1 MKKYLSSYP
10 EFVKEW
16 HPTKNGDLTPEN
28 VTYGSKKKIWWLC
41 SKGHEYVSMPNTRT
55 SKNSGCGYCSG
66 AKVSKDNN
74 LFIRFPKVAKEWHP
88 TKNGD
93 LSPKDFTYGSNH
105 KAWWI
110 CNKGHSYQSAI
121 GERTRQNKASGCPY
135 CDGKKTS
142 VENSL
147 LNKFP
152 MISKEWHPTKNKK
165 LTPRNIT
172 HSSDKKVWWLC
183 SNNHNFQA
191 VVKNRTQKKSKC
203 PFCEGKKASEENNF
217 KKLFP
222 KIAKEWHPSKNK
234 ELKPENFTHG
244 SKKKVWWL
252 CSKKHSYQ
260 STINSRT
267 NQSGKT
273 GCPYCTHQSSEPEI
287 RILSELM
294 YFFKKVNSR
303 YKIDGRE
310 IDIFLP
316 DYKIGI
322 EFDGSYWHRN
332 KESKDL
338 EKNSFLKSHNI
349 YLIRVRQFPLKPLNE
364 NDIQVGKATIIKKD
378 LDEILKQC
386 IPFVD
391 TKIKEKI
398 NNYFT
403 QSFFVNE
410 DLYNKYRSYLP
421 SPFPEKSL
429 LNTHPEICDEWDFDK
444 NYPLKPDNF
453 SYGAKHKAWWL
464 CPKGHSYEAF
474 IYDRVRVKLKCP
486 YCLGKKTLNY
496 DLFEELK

>member
-10 EFVKEW
+10 HLVKEW

-28 VTYGSKKKIWWLC
+28 FTHGSKKKVWWLC
-41 SKGHEYVSMPNTRT
+41 SKGHEYIAMPNTKT
-55 SKNSGCGYCSG
+55 SMKSGCPYCSG
-66 AKVSKDNN
+66 AKASKDNN
-74 LFIRFPKVAKEWHP
+74 LFIRFPKIAKEWHP

-93 LSPKDFTYGSNH
+93 LTPKDFTYGSKY
-105 KAWWI
+105 KAWWV
-110 CNKGHSYQSAI
+110 CKKGHNYQTSI
-121 GERTRQNKASGCPY
+121 GERTRKKPTGCPY

-142 VENSL
+142 EENSL

-152 MISKEWHPTKNKK
+152 MIAKEWHPTKNKK

-172 HSSDKKVWWLC
+172 KSSDKKVWWLC
-183 SNNHNFQA
+183 SNNHTFQA

-203 PFCEGKKASEENNF
+203 PFCAGKKASEENNF
-217 KKLFP
+217 QKLFP

-252 CSKKHSYQ
+252 CTKKHSYQ
-260 STINSRT
+260 ATINSRT

-273 GCPYCTHQSSEPEI
+273 GCPHCTHQSSEPEI

-294 YFFKKVNSR
+294 CLFKNVNSR
-303 YKIDGRE
+303 YKIDNKE
-310 IDIFLP
+310 IDIFLS
-316 DYKIGI
+316 DYKIAI

-332 KESKDL
+332 KENKDL
-338 EKNSFLKSHNI
+338 EKNSVLKSHDI
-349 YLIRVRQFPLKPLNE
+349 YLIRVRQFPLKPLNK
-364 NDIQVGKATIIKKD
+364 NDIQVGKATIVKKD

-391 TKIKEKI
+391 KNIKEKI
-398 NNYFT
+398 NNYFNQT
-403 QSFFVNE
+403 SFVNE
-410 DLYNKYRSYLP
+410 DLYNKYKSYLP
-421 SPFPEKSL
+421 SPFLEKSL
-429 LNTHPEICDEWDFDK
+429 LKTHPEICDEWDFDK

-453 SYGAKHKAWWL
+453 SYGAGHKAWWL

-474 IYDRVRVKLKCP
+474 IFDRLRVKLKCP
-486 YCLGKKTLNY
+486 YCLGKKTLNH
-496 DLFEELK
+496 DLFE

>member
-10 EFVKEW
+10 ELVKEW
-16 HPTKNGDLTPEN
+16 HPTKNGDF
-28 VTYGSKKKIWWLC
+28 S
-41 SKGHEYVSMPNTRT
+41 S
-55 SKNSGCGYCSG
+55 
-66 AKVSKDNN
+66 
-74 LFIRFPKVAKEWHP
+74 
-88 TKNGD
+88 
-93 LSPKDFTYGSNH
+93 KDFTYGSNH

-121 GERTRQNKASGCPY
+121 KERTRKSRASGCPY
-135 CDGKKTS
+135 CDGKKTTE
-142 VENSL
+142 ENSL

-152 MISKEWHPTKNKK
+152 IIAKEWHPTKNLK
-165 LTPRNIT
+165 LNPKNISK
-172 HSSDKKVWWLC
+172 SSDKKVWWLC
-183 SNNHNFQA
+183 SNHHTFQA
-191 VVKNRTQKKSKC
+191 IVKNRTHKKSKC
-203 PFCEGKKASEENNF
+203 PFCAGKKASEENNF

-244 SKKKVWWL
+244 SKKKIWWL
-252 CSKKHSYQ
+252 CSKGHSYQ
-260 STINSRT
+260 ATINSRT
-267 NQSGKT
+267 NQRGKT
-273 GCPYCTHQSSEPEI
+273 GCPHCTHQSSEPEI

-294 YFFKKVNSR
+294 YFFRKVNSR

-310 IDIFLP
+310 VDVFLP
-316 DYKIGI
+316 DYKIAI

-338 EKNSFLKSHNI
+338 EKNSFLKAHSI
-349 YLIRVRQFPLKPLNE
+349 YLIRVRQFPLKPLNA

-391 TKIKEKI
+391 RNIKEKI

-429 LNTHPEICDEWDFDK
+429 LNTHPKICDEWDFDK

-453 SYGAKHKAWWL
+453 SYGAKHKVWWS

-486 YCLGKKTLNY
+486 FCLGKKTLNY
-496 DLFEELK
+496 DLFK